1 MRITVNGTVR
11 QVTATTVAELLAG
24 MKIDE
29 AQFLA
34 VSRNGAV
41 VRKNDWFATRLAE
54 DDTIDILTIVGGG

>member
-1 MRITVNGTVR
+1 MRITLNGKEQKT
-11 QVTATTVAELLAG
+11 TATTVTELLAG

-41 VRKNDWFATRLAE
+41 VRKNEWSATRLAE
-54 DDTIDILTIVGGG
+54 DDTVDILTIVGGG

>member
-11 QVTATTVAELLAG
+11 QVAATTVAELLAG

-41 VRKNDWFATRLAE
+41 VRKNDWSATRLAE
-54 DDTIDILTIVGGG
+54 GDTIDILTIVGGG

>member
-1 MRITVNGTVR
+1 MRITVNGTEQRV
-11 QVTATTVAELLAG
+11 AAATVAELLAG

-41 VRKNDWFATRLAE
+41 VRKNEWSSTPLAE
-54 DDTIDILTIVGGG
+54 NDTIDILTIVGGG